1 MSNYITERSSVT
13 EAVERVTVRCSV
25 AQSEPPL
32 LCRAVF
38 YCGNNKAA
46 TLNLSSG
53 VTQNFTTDQPCNVTI
68 QVVSPN
74 NISQVLEEAAFYN
87 ISPSVI
93 PTDSPSSPSPSS
105 PDSELFLF
113 AICDCYIRVF
123 LCKLYCRLGSI
134 FAYPAKLQSF
144 RATEG
149 HVRHQNALCKIIIM

>member
-1 MSNYITERSSVT
+1 MFRVSNFSLSVSNYITEQSVT
-13 EAVERVTVRCSV
+13 EALERVTVRCSV

-38 YCGNNKAA
+38 YCDNSEAA

-53 VTQNFTTDQPCNVTI
+53 VAQNFTTYQLCNVTI

-93 PTDSPSSPSPSS
+93 PTDSPSSP
-105 PDSELFLF
+105 DSEHLLF

-123 LCKLYCRLGSI
+123 YVNCTVG
-134 FAYPAKLQSF
+134 
-144 RATEG
+144 
-149 HVRHQNALCKIIIM
+149 

>member
-1 MSNYITERSSVT
+1 MCCHLCAGVNSRFMIKKDMFNVSNFSLLVSNYITERSVT

-53 VTQNFTTDQPCNVTI
+53 VTQNFTTNQPCNVTI

-74 NISQVLEEAAFYN
+74 NISQVLEETAFYD

-93 PTDSPSSPSPSS
+93 PTDSPSSP
-105 PDSELFLF
+105 DCELFLF
-113 AICDCYIRVF
+113 AIRNCYIKVF
-123 LCKLYCRLGSI
+123 VCKLY
-134 FAYPAKLQSF
+134 
-144 RATEG
+144 
-149 HVRHQNALCKIIIM
+149 